1 MPLGSVQFFH
11 SLCTHW
17 TGRKRMVRLA
27 PLGGFGG
34 MKAVTK
40 IVAHG
45 TYIPIRHHS
54 LLPLGMTAMF
64 ILFFCVSFYPS
75 CLS

>member
-1 MPLGSVQFFH
+1 
-11 SLCTHW
+11 
-17 TGRKRMVRLA
+17 MVRLA